1 MGQMRYIIIGAG
13 AVGGTIGGC
22 LSQGGYDVVL
32 VARGA
37 HLGALRAHGLRLAT
51 PFGTHL
57 LDIPAVGGPAE
68 LRLRGD
74 DVLIFATKTQDAAAL
89 LAEWAWQP
97 VPGAPPDAGSV
108 TDSPA
113 SARSASDGAVAAG
126 VLPVVCAQNGV
137 ASERFA
143 LRRFRHVY
151 GMCVWLPA
159 THLEPGT
166 VVAQGVP
173 LAGLLCVGRYPAGTD
188 PTIERIAGDLSKS
201 RFLAPVSE
209 DVMRWKYAKLLDN
222 LGNAIEALCG
232 RGAAGFGAAQAPGA
246 PTTGAPTTETQPTGT
261 PADATPAAGARAA
274 SDAAELRRRTR
285 AEGIAVLAA
294 AGLAHANREELAAIR
309 GDRVRIE
316 AVNGAARPGG
326 SSWQSLTRGTGTIEA
341 DFLNGEIALLGR
353 EHGVPAPVN
362 EALQRLANQ
371 AAREHRAP
379 GFMTPAQVLA
389 AAGQRHECH
398 GSGHTACRVP

>member
-13 AVGGTIGGC
+13 AVGGTIGGS
-22 LSQGGYDVVL
+22 LFQGGHDVVL

-37 HLGALRAHGLRLAT
+37 HLDALRARGLRLAT
-51 PFGTHL
+51 PSGTHQ
-57 LDIPAVGGPAE
+57 LDIPVAGGPAE
-68 LRLRGD
+68 LRLRGH
-74 DVLIFATKTQDAAAL
+74 DVLILATKTQDAAAS

-97 VPGAPPDAGSV
+97 VPGAPA
-108 TDSPA
+108 
-113 SARSASDGAVAAG
+113 GAVAAG
-126 VLPVVCAQNGV
+126 VLPIVCAQNGV

-166 VVAQGVP
+166 VQAQGVP

-188 PTIERIAGDLSKS
+188 STIERIAGDLAKS
-201 RFLAPVSE
+201 RFLAPVST
-209 DVMRWKYAKLLDN
+209 DVMRWKYGKLLDN

-232 RGAAGFGAAQAPGA
+232 RGAAGFGGA
-246 PTTGAPTTETQPTGT
+246 HVT
-261 PADATPAAGARAA
+261 GARATGAQATGGPAA
-274 SDAAELRRRTR
+274 SDGAELRRRTR

-294 AGLAHANREELAAIR
+294 AGHAHADREEIAAVR

-353 EHGVPAPVN
+353 EHG
-362 EALQRLANQ
+362 
-371 AAREHRAP
+371 
-379 GFMTPAQVLA
+379 
-389 AAGQRHECH
+389 
-398 GSGHTACRVP
+398 

>member
-1 MGQMRYIIIGAG
+1 MRYIIIGAG

-22 LSQGGYDVVL
+22 LFQGGHDVVL

-37 HLGALRAHGLRLAT
+37 HLGALRARGLRLAT
-51 PFGTHL
+51 PSGTYQ
-57 LDIPAVGGPAE
+57 LDIPVVGGPAE
-68 LRLRGD
+68 LRLQSD
-74 DVLIFATKTQDAAAL
+74 DVLILATKTQDAAAL

-97 VPGAPPDAGSV
+97 VPGAPASAGSAAA
-108 TDSPA
+108 DSTSPGSA
-113 SARSASDGAVAAG
+113 SAGSASAGAGAVAAG

-166 VVAQGVP
+166 VEAQGTP
-173 LAGLLCVGRYPAGTD
+173 LAGLLYLGRYPVGTD
-188 PTIERIAGDLSKS
+188 STIERIAGDLAKS
-201 RFLAPVSE
+201 RFLAPVST
-209 DVMRWKYAKLLDN
+209 DVMRWKYGKLLDN

-232 RGAAGFGAAQAPGA
+232 RGAAGFGAG
-246 PTTGAPTTETQPTGT
+246 
-261 PADATPAAGARAA
+261 PAAG
-274 SDAAELRRRTR
+274 DGAELRRRTR
-285 AEGIAVLAA
+285 AEGVAVLAA
-294 AGLAHANREELAAIR
+294 AGLAHADREEMAAVR

-341 DFLNGEIALLGR
+341 DFLNGEIVLLGR

-371 AAREHRAP
+371 AARERRAP

-389 AAGQRHECH
+389 AAGVTSSAASRTT
-398 GSGHTACRVP
+398 SGAK